1 MCAVRGRTTGT
12 APAHGARR
20 APFGVP
26 APRDPRR
33 PFTTSPFTRLA
44 RTHAL
49 GVAGDALF
57 AVGLA
62 GSVFFSL
69 DFDSARWRVALYLL
83 LTIAPFAV
91 AAPLIGPALDRIR
104 GGRRWVIVVSTAM
117 RAVLCVLVVRH
128 LDSLL
133 FYPEAFGMLVL
144 GKAYTISKSAVVPT
158 TVRSDQEL
166 VEANSKLTV
175 LSAIAVVVA
184 VLPGGLL
191 LRLGGAGW
199 TLALAAIVFA
209 VGTVFALQLPRV
221 VVAEEAPGPAEREE
235 LRSAGIFLAASAM
248 GLVRG
253 IVGFLAFMLA
263 FDFKDDDAPLWHLGL
278 VAATAQLGFFLGA
291 VVAPRLRRR
300 LSEERILLGN
310 LVVAAGFGLLTALMG
325 GLAAAALLSFVI
337 GVTSSSAKQAFDAI
351 VQRDAPDAN
360 RGRSFARFETR
371 FQLVWVIG
379 ALIPV
384 VLPIPAPAGFLAVAL
399 VAAFAAGSYALGQ
412 SRIRRGHLP
421 PAATSRG
428 WLFGLRRRTSA
439 SPPSPPAG
447 PPPPAGSP
455 SAGPPPAGPPPPGPP
470 PPRPAPPA
478 GSRSWARPPGAD
490 PTTTWAPPPGFV
502 SRPLSEEPTEV
513 APPGPAHRP
522 APRPSGPAGRRG
534 DQPWPTVFG
543 GEEPTADDPEGS
555 RLGGPS
561 APATA
566 PTTVGVA
573 PPSPPGVA
581 ADDVDDGEQGV
592 LPLDPS
598 TWPVEGE
605 PSYPEPPWR
614 TPAGSTGPGDDGP
627 ED

>member
-1 MCAVRGRTTGT
+1 MAPVRGRTTGT
-12 APAHGARR
+12 APTGGGSR
-20 APFGVP
+20 PSFGVP
-26 APRDPRR
+26 GARDPRH
-33 PFTTSPFTRLA
+33 PFATSPFSRLA
-44 RTHAL
+44 RAHSL
-49 GVAGDALF
+49 SVAGDALF

-104 GGRRWVIVVSTAM
+104 GGRRWVIVGSMAV
-117 RAVLCVLVVRH
+117 RAVLCLLVVRH
-128 LDSLL
+128 LDSIL

-184 VLPGGLL
+184 VIPGGILL
-191 LRLGGAGW
+191 KLGGAEW
-199 TLALAAIVFA
+199 TLGLGVLMFA
-209 VGTVFALQLPRV
+209 VATVLALQLPRV
-221 VVAEEAPGPAEREE
+221 AVAVEAPDPAEREE

-263 FDFKDDDAPLWHLGL
+263 FAFKNADAPLWQLGV
-278 VAATAQLGFFLGA
+278 VAAAAQFGFFVGA
-291 VVAPRLRRR
+291 VLAPRLRRR
-300 LSEERILLGN
+300 FSEEHMVLGN
-310 LVVAAGFGLLTALMG
+310 LVVIAAAGVLTALMG
-325 GLAAAALLSFVI
+325 GLVAAALLSFIV
-337 GVTSSSAKQAFDAI
+337 GATSSSAKQAFDAI

-379 ALIPV
+379 ALVPIV
-384 VLPIPAPAGFLAVAL
+384 VPIPAPVGFAL
-399 VAAFAAGSYALGQ
+399 VAVIAAFAAASYALGQ

-428 WLFGLRRRTSA
+428 WLIGLRRRRSA
-439 SPPSPPAG
+439 AATPSPPAG
-447 PPPPAGSP
+447 PTGTPPTAPSPPPDRGEPGS
-455 SAGPPPAGPPPPGPP
+455 SSGQPAGPAPDQAPDPGP
-470 PPRPAPPA
+470 
-478 GSRSWARPPGAD
+478 GSRSWARPPGSDASSS
-490 PTTTWAPPPGFV
+490 WAPPPGFV
-502 SRPLSEEPTEV
+502 SRPLSEEPTAA

-522 APRPSGPAGRRG
+522 SPRPTAPVTRTDGG
-534 DQPWPTVFG
+534 PWPTVFG
-543 GEEPTADDPEGS
+543 PGDPGPGDPERTLVVPPAAEVTVREGAPDATDDDA
-555 RLGGPS
+555 RGG
-561 APATA
+561 
-566 PTTVGVA
+566 
-573 PPSPPGVA
+573 
-581 ADDVDDGEQGV
+581 QGV

-598 TWPVEGE
+598 TWPVEAE
-605 PSYPEPPWR
+605 PTYPEPSWR
-614 TPAGSTGPGDDGP
+614 APGRPSSGPADTGT
-627 ED
+627 